1 MVEYS
6 AAATD
11 VEAGV
16 EQKMAVLVEK
26 KRSIGWMWKI
36 LVVLV
41 LAALCLGGA
50 RLFVWY
56 WSERPEIMSPT
67 ELPETP
73 TAESS
78 FHKTDPHHS
87 LKQISSNSKAA
98 IHLQGLEENSV
109 LKWADDEGHAF
120 SRGGLKL
127 VNNEIIIP
135 REGLYFVYSQASFR
149 VSCGDS
155 DTEGTSKN
163 PTHLSHRIQRFSKSV
178 GGKTSVMSALR
189 SVCQTGAQVAGSAE
203 HNWYNAIYLGG
214 VFSLNQGDRLWTE
227 TRPLLELET
236 DDGST
241 FFGVFAL

>member
-41 LAALCLGGA
+41 VVALCLGGA

-56 WSERPEIMSPT
+56 WSERKRAHGSPF
-67 ELPETP
+67 
-73 TAESS
+73 SS
-78 FHKTDPHHS
+78 DLHQS

-189 SVCQTGAQVAGSAE
+189 SVCQTGGQVGGSAE

>member
-1 MVEYS
+1 MNGS
-6 AAATD
+6 T
-11 VEAGV
+11 
-16 EQKMAVLVEK
+16 
-26 KRSIGWMWKI
+26 SH
-36 LVVLV
+36 
-41 LAALCLGGA
+41 
-50 RLFVWY
+50 LF
-56 WSERPEIMSPT
+56 
-67 ELPETP
+67 
-73 TAESS
+73 A
-78 FHKTDPHHS
+78 
-87 LKQISSNSKAA
+87 
-98 IHLQGLEENSV
+98 GLEENSV